1 VAGGQHSSRREETTR
16 KAVVVKVGRRKAGF
30 EKDTEKWL
38 MGKALTRGELSENPC
53 LWGCGLRVA
62 DGPIGVNVAH
72 DA

>member
-1 VAGGQHSSRREETTR
+1 M
-16 KAVVVKVGRRKAGF
+16 VVKVGRRKAGF

-38 MGKALTRGELSENPC
+38 MGTVLAGGELPESPC

-62 DGPIGVNVAH
+62 DGTIGVNVAH